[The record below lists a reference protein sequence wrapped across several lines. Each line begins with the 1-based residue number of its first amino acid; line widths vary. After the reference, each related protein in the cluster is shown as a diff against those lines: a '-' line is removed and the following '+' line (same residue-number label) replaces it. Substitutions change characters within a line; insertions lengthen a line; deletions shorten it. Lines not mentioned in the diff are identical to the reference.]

1 MFLMIRRTSPVPHKQ
16 WGRNPKLFGAQEATT
31 VIEAQCLTPPESHS
45 VDYPCSSKGTLM
57 IENVTQEMH
66 QCRRAPAPRY
76 DGAMRVI
83 DQSIMNRLFE
93 VTDEIPLDREGLQ
106 VPLVMEGE
114 GKVARLKNGRVEI
127 TLPDSDDLGP
137 FLASLPDRLREL
149 G

>member
-1 MFLMIRRTSPVPHKQ
+1 
-16 WGRNPKLFGAQEATT
+16 
-31 VIEAQCLTPPESHS
+31 
-45 VDYPCSSKGTLM
+45 
-57 IENVTQEMH
+57 
-66 QCRRAPAPRY
+66 
-76 DGAMRVI
+76 MRVI
-83 DQSIMNRLFE
+83 DQNIMNRLFE

-137 FLASLPDRLREL
+137 FLASLPDLLREL

>member
-1 MFLMIRRTSPVPHKQ
+1 
-16 WGRNPKLFGAQEATT
+16 
-31 VIEAQCLTPPESHS
+31 
-45 VDYPCSSKGTLM
+45 M
-57 IENVTQEMH
+57 IESVTQKVL
-66 QCRRAPAPRY
+66 QVGPPRY

-114 GKVARLKNGRVEI
+114 GKVTRLKNGRVEI